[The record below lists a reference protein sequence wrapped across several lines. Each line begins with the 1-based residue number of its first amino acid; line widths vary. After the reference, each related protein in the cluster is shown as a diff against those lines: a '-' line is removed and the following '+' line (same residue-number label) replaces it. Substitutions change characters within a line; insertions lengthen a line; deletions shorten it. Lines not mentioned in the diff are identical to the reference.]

1 MMYIILAIVILLLMV
16 TIHEFGHYIVGKLLK
31 FKINE
36 FSIGFGPK
44 LFSRK
49 NKKTQEVF
57 SIRLLPLGG
66 YCAFSGED
74 EITTGEKKNNSSA
87 PTTENTTDSGKLDV
101 FADRQEKT
109 DSSGSEPTGSAVSCE
124 MGKINDD
131 TAAPVLDGADEETDT
146 FLTAAAF
153 SDRACSCFSCSFK

>member
-36 FSIGFGPK
+36 FSIGFGLK

-74 EITTGEKKNNSSA
+74 EITTGEEKNNSSA
-87 PTTENTTDSGKLDV
+87 KILRTAVNWTFL
-101 FADRQEKT
+101 
-109 DSSGSEPTGSAVSCE
+109 PTGR
-124 MGKINDD
+124 KKR
-131 TAAPVLDGADEETDT
+131 THPAASRP
-146 FLTAAAF
+146 AA
-153 SDRACSCFSCSFK
+153 R

>member
-66 YCAFSGED
+66 
-74 EITTGEKKNNSSA
+74 
-87 PTTENTTDSGKLDV
+87 
-101 FADRQEKT
+101 
-109 DSSGSEPTGSAVSCE
+109 
-124 MGKINDD
+124 
-131 TAAPVLDGADEETDT
+131 
-146 FLTAAAF
+146 
-153 SDRACSCFSCSFK
+153 